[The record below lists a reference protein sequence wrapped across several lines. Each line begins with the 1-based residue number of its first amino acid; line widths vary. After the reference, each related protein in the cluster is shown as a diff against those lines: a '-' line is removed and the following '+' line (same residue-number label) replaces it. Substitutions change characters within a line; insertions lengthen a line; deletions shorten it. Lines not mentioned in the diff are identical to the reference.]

1 MAMARTQKMVRS
13 GQKSAATIYR
23 NMHGSNFILMLM
35 AKERRLSSALRRQR
49 HRDRRLLLLLL
60 RWRRSHLCSLARR
73 WREQRAR
80 TMLLV
85 AREATETLA
94 RSVREEGRGLDA
106 CNDGERQWK
115 KRRRSGR
122 RTASRRRGE
131 ITLDT
136 ALTSPTS
143 CRCRPPRPLETTTTT
158 PSS

>member
-1 MAMARTQKMVRS
+1 MAVARTQKMVRF

-23 NMHGSNFILMLM
+23 NMRGSNFILKLM

-49 HRDRRLLLLLL
+49 HRDRRLLFLLL
-60 RWRRSHLCSLARR
+60 RRRRSHLCSLARR
-73 WREQRAR
+73 RREQRAR
-80 TMLLV
+80 TMVLV

-106 CNDGERQWK
+106 YSDGERQWK
-115 KRRRSGR
+115 KRRRSRR
-122 RTASRRRGE
+122 RTVSRRHGE

-136 ALTSPTS
+136 APTSPTP
-143 CRCRPPRPLETTTTT
+143 CRCRPPRPPETTTAT